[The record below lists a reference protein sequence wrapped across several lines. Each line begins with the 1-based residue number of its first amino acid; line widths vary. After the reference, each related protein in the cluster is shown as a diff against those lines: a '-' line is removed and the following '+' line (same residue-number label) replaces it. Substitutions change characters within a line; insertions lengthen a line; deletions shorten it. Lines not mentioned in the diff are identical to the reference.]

1 MTERTISLFVDS
13 TFASPYAM
21 SAYVALTEKAIPF
34 KVATLNLEKNEHF
47 NADYFRSSLTRRVP
61 MLSHDNF
68 YLSESSAISEYLE
81 EAFPPPKF
89 ARVYPSKMRER
100 ARARQIQAWLRSD
113 FMPIRE
119 ERSTAVI
126 FFNPTD
132 KALSQTARESVDKLF
147 VAADYLIK
155 DGNAHLFGEWC
166 IADTDLA
173 LMLNRLI
180 INGDDVPAK
189 LAAYAR
195 QQWQRPSVR
204 RWVDQ
209 PRSP

>member
-89 ARVYPSKMRER
+89 ARVYPSNMRER

-132 KALSQTARESVDKLF
+132 KALSQTAR
-147 VAADYLIK
+147 
-155 DGNAHLFGEWC
+155 GWNW
-166 IADTDLA
+166 
-173 LMLNRLI
+173 RLRMCWTMRC
-180 INGDDVPAK
+180 VSHRRQ
-189 LAAYAR
+189 AR
-195 QQWQRPSVR
+195 LRSAR
-204 RWVDQ
+204 HCAGR
-209 PRSP
+209 PRSRTSPVATW